1 MTERE
6 IDLLIAED
14 DPRDAALILAAIRET
29 GSGATV
35 HLARDGAET
44 LGLLHGSN
52 GSADRVLPH
61 ALLLDLKLP
70 LVDGLGVIRAVRAHP
85 STRWLP
91 IIVHSSSALDSDL
104 EASYRS
110 GANGYVV
117 KPILF
122 DELTLRIRAILAY
135 WVEANHVPGSQ

>member
-6 IDLLIAED
+6 IDLLVAED

-35 HLARDGAET
+35 RLARGGAET
-44 LGLLHGSN
+44 LGLLH
-52 GSADRVLPH
+52 
-61 ALLLDLKLP
+61 
-70 LVDGLGVIRAVRAHP
+70 LGVIRAVRAYP

-91 IIVHSSSALDSDL
+91 IIVHSSSVLDSDL